1 MKALRS
7 GSKFLVEQEE
17 MSRHQAPQRAMSMHS
32 GNKQPAAT
40 HNERADNLR
49 KRIEIEGLKGLNHAA
64 IAESENESES
74 SEVFDMVD
82 KNAFE
87 KLERN
92 FKRSDFYFDQD
103 DSFGKHDDLG

>member
-1 MKALRS
+1 LKALRS
-7 GSKFLVEQEE
+7 GKFLEEQEE
-17 MSRHQAPQRAMSMHS
+17 MRRHQAPQRAMSMHS
-32 GNKQPAAT
+32 GNKQPAT
-40 HNERADNLR
+40 HNERVDNLR
-49 KRIEIEGLKGLNHAA
+49 KRIEIENLKGLNHAA

-82 KNAFE
+82 KSALE

-103 DSFGKHDDLG
+103 DSFGRHDDLG